1 MSTSNELRIKSNI
14 RDYSVIFVDDFSEAL
29 IRDSL
34 ERSFFIIDQNVFNLY
49 HKKLQSIL
57 REERHLI
64 VEATELHKT
73 LDYVEVVIKFLLNK
87 NIKRNDKVIAIGGG
101 IIQDIAGFASSILFR
116 GIEWIFFPTTL
127 LAQSD
132 SCIGSKTSINVG
144 DFKNQLGTFYP
155 PRQIILDVNFLKT
168 LTLTDVK
175 SGLGEIIKVH
185 LLDGEES
192 LEYINS
198 HYDQAFSDS
207 AVMKELI
214 FRSLMIKKNII
225 EKDEFDKDYRNIMNY
240 GHTFGHAIE
249 SISNYEVCHG
259 QAVTMG
265 MDIANYISLKMGMLS
280 DKSYEMMR
288 QVLLKNYPDYSLKS
302 EQKDSFLIALSKD
315 KKNVDENL
323 SAILTEGP
331 GKMRKVKIP
340 FDELEKTLVNFI
352 EQSQVQTRTK
362 F

>member
-1 MSTSNELRIKSNI
+1 MSIPNELRIKSDI
-14 RDYSVIFVDDFSEAL
+14 KDYSVRFVDDFSEAL

-34 ERSFFIIDQNVFNLY
+34 EAPFFIVDQNVFNLY
-49 HKKLQSIL
+49 NEKFQRIL
-57 REERHLI
+57 RQKKYLI

-73 LDYVEVVIKFLLNK
+73 LDYVKVVIKFLLDN
-87 NIKRNDKVIAIGGG
+87 NIKRNNKLIAVGGG
-101 IIQDIAGFASSILFR
+101 IIQDITGFVSSILLR
-116 GIEWIFFPTTL
+116 GVEWIFYPTTL

-132 SCIGSKTSINVG
+132 SCIGSKTSINVD

-155 PRQIILDVNFLKT
+155 PQHIILDVNFLKT
-168 LTLTDVK
+168 LTLTDIK

-185 LLDGEES
+185 LLDGEKS

-198 HYDQAFSDS
+198 HYEQAFSDP
-207 AVMKELI
+207 AVVKELI

-249 SISNYEVCHG
+249 SVSNYEVCHG

-280 DKSYEMMR
+280 DEPHEIMR
-288 QVLLKNYPDYSLKS
+288 EVLLKNYPDYSLRR
-302 EQKDSFLIALSKD
+302 EQLTSFLTALTKD

-331 GKMRKVKIP
+331 GKMRKMKIP
-340 FDELEKTLVNFI
+340 LDENLRELIDNYI
-352 EQSQVQTRTK
+352 CTRNIK
-362 F
+362 KG